1 MINKLIAVLLAL
13 SIAISCL
20 VIPASA
26 SSGASDDVA
35 ASVGQYYAYLD
46 QYLKGEIT
54 YEAFLA
60 KSRAAF
66 QDIKSDSDRSQVQQ
80 ILDGLTSS
88 LEGISYAGANMTAA
102 PVKLFRDSMKQLDS
116 VFGFWDNVG
125 GLLYDAFESIWNEYA
140 NKNNY
145 TDTDFDMSG
154 YGAVVIAYSPDG
166 SWYKSAFS
174 DYGVILTQFQ
184 SQIVSYSSSS
194 VFIKRSSGNNS
205 SVPSPCVQGYL
216 NNPDDK
222 NSYVFYGDWRYDD
235 GSGIQTPADE
245 LITPNGKTPKD
256 IDDLPDDTDLS
267 DFFKELLDKLKNLF
281 PDLST
286 IEGLLRAILAKC
298 EEIEQR
304 IGEGGKGLTAEELQ
318 PMLDQLILAITMA
331 DKQNTKDLLKSNDEL
346 LKELINIRKILQGFD
361 SDEEVPPDEANSIL
375 QGLISG
381 LTSGLTQLL
390 GFGFG
395 DSEVSDIIQ
404 ICINA
409 GTVGTKLMSGIVDV
423 IAFMGALVPF
433 SIIKTLI
440 ETTFNIMFNKN
451 APADLTF
458 TLNNTSYTFLSA
470 SFLNIPIV
478 AGSLAIVKG
487 LVSVMII
494 YIWLK
499 WARKFFVNLM

>member
-13 SIAISCL
+13 SIALSCL

-35 ASVGQYYAYLD
+35 SSVGQYYAYLD

-54 YEAFLA
+54 YEAFQA

-88 LEGISYAGANMTAA
+88 LEGISYAGANMTAV
-102 PVKLFRDSMKQLDS
+102 PVKLFRDAMKQLDS

-125 GLLYDAFESIWNEYA
+125 GLLYDAFESIWNDYA

-154 YGAVVIAYSPDG
+154 YGAACVHYDPNGNYSNTCYGAYGLISKKTNVIVV
-166 SWYKSAFS
+166 
-174 DYGVILTQFQ
+174 YGNDVTG
-184 SQIVSYSSSS
+184 VKN
-194 VFIKRSSGNNS
+194 VFANGRVFTSNPAT
-205 SVPSPCVQGYL
+205 VGYL
-216 NNPDDK
+216 NDEYGNT
-222 NSYVFYGDWRYDD
+222 YVFYGDWRFDD
-235 GSGIQTPADE
+235 GSGNQTPADE
-245 LITPNGKTPKD
+245 LISPNGKTPKD

-267 DFFKELLDKLKNLF
+267 DFFKDLLDKLKNLF

-331 DKQNTKDLLKSNDEL
+331 DKQNTNDLLKSNDEL

-361 SDEEVPPDEANSIL
+361 SDEEVPPEEANSIL

-381 LTSGLTQLL
+381 LTSGLIQLL
-390 GFGFG
+390 GFGLG

-458 TLNNTSYTFLSA
+458 TLDNTSYTFLSA

-478 AGSLAIVKG
+478 AGTLAIVKG

>member
-13 SIAISCL
+13 SIALSCL

-35 ASVGQYYAYLD
+35 SSVGQYYAYLD

-54 YEAFLA
+54 YEAFQA

-88 LEGISYAGANMTAA
+88 LEGISYAGANMTAV
-102 PVKLFRDSMKQLDS
+102 PVKLFRDAMKQLDS

-125 GLLYDAFESIWNEYA
+125 GLLYDAFESIWNDYA

-154 YGAVVIAYSPDG
+154 YGAACVHYSNGELSNTLYCAYG
-166 SWYKSAFS
+166 IIHKQW
-174 DYGVILTQFQ
+174 GN
-184 SQIVSYSSSS
+184 QIVGYSDGDVTCRNVYVNGS
-194 VFIKRSSGNNS
+194 IITK
-205 SVPSPCVQGYL
+205 SPAVLGYL
-216 NNPDDK
+216 GQDDV
-222 NSYVFYGDWRYDD
+222 NTYVFYGDWRFDD
-235 GSGIQTPADE
+235 GSGNQTPADE
-245 LITPNGKTPKD
+245 LISPNGKTPKD

-267 DFFKELLDKLKNLF
+267 DFFKDLLDKLKNLF

-331 DKQNTKDLLKSNDEL
+331 DKQNTKDVLKSNDEL
-346 LKELINIRKILQGFD
+346 LKELIKIRKILQGFD
-361 SDEEVPPDEANSIL
+361 DDEELDDDTANSIL
-375 QGLISG
+375 EGLISD
-381 LTSGLTQLL
+381 LTSGLLSMINIDVDVTELITICKEGGKLGLKLL
-390 GFGFG
+390 
-395 DSEVSDIIQ
+395 
-404 ICINA
+404 
-409 GTVGTKLMSGIVDV
+409 TGIVDIV
-423 IAFMGALVPF
+423 AFLSSAVPF
-433 SIIKTLI
+433 NVIRTCLVSVFGVIFS
-440 ETTFNIMFNKN
+440 EVQ
-451 APADLTF
+451 PSDLTF
-458 TLNNTSYTFLSA
+458 TLEGNSYTFLSA
-470 SFLNIPIV
+470 SFLQLPIV
-478 AGSLAIVKG
+478 AGVLNIIKG
-487 LVSVMII
+487 FISILII
-494 YIWLK
+494 YTWLK
-499 WARKFFVNLM
+499 WARKFYMNML

>member
-13 SIAISCL
+13 SIALSCL

-54 YEAFLA
+54 YEAFQA

-80 ILDGLTSS
+80 IFDGLTSS
-88 LEGISYAGANMTAA
+88 LEGISYAGANMTAV
-102 PVKLFRDSMKQLDS
+102 PVKLFRNSMKQLDS
-116 VFGFWDNVG
+116 VFGFWDNIG
-125 GLLYDAFESIWNEYA
+125 GKLYDAFESLWNEYA

-154 YGAVVIAYSPDG
+154 YGAACVHYSNGEYSDTMYCAYGIIHKQWDNKIAGYSKDDVG
-166 SWYKSAFS
+166 CRRVFANGKVF
-174 DYGVILTQFQ
+174 T
-184 SQIVSYSSSS
+184 SSPS
-194 VFIKRSSGNNS
+194 V
-205 SVPSPCVQGYL
+205 CGYL
-216 NNPDDK
+216 VNDNV
-222 NSYVFYGDWRYDD
+222 NTYVFYGDWRYDD
-235 GSGIQTPADE
+235 GSGNQTPADE
-245 LITPNGKTPKD
+245 LISSNGKTPKD

-304 IGEGGKGLTAEELQ
+304 MGEGGKGLTAEELQ
-318 PMLDQLILAITMA
+318 PLLDQAVLALTL
-331 DKQNTKDLLKSNDEL
+331 QNKTNNDAVLKSNDEL

-361 SDEEVPPDEANSIL
+361 SDEEVPPEEADSIL

-381 LTSGLTQLL
+381 LTSGLISLI
-390 GFGFG
+390 GSGFG
-395 DSEVSDIIQ
+395 DVEVSEIIE
-404 ICINA
+404 ICTSA
-409 GTVGTKLMSGIVDV
+409 GTVGTKLLSGIVD
-423 IAFMGALVPF
+423 IIGFLGALVPF
-433 SIIKTLI
+433 SIIKTCI
-440 ETTFNIMFNKN
+440 ESTFNIMFNKN
-451 APADLTF
+451 TPVDLTF
-458 TLNNTSYTFLSA
+458 TLDGNSYTFLSA
-470 SFLNIPIV
+470 SFLDIPIV
-478 AGSLAIVKG
+478 AGSLAILKG
-487 LVSVMII
+487 VVTIMVL
-494 YIWLK
+494 YGWLK
-499 WARKFFVNLM
+499 WARKFYINLM

>member
-1 MINKLIAVLLAL
+1 MINKLFAVLLAL
-13 SIAISCL
+13 SIALSCL
-20 VIPASA
+20 FVPSFASPLDV
-26 SSGASDDVA
+26 SSDFSRFVTDIWTLSEQYDKSEISKTEFISSFGNSMLRFGINYGADVTSFKDVLKVFEFCGVSVPDDWKEW
-35 ASVGQYYAYLD
+35 YYEN
-46 QYLKGEIT
+46 KMGGGGGG
-54 YEAFLA
+54 
-60 KSRAAF
+60 
-66 QDIKSDSDRSQVQQ
+66 V
-80 ILDGLTSS
+80 
-88 LEGISYAGANMTAA
+88 N
-102 PVKLFRDSMKQLDS
+102 RDDS
-116 VFGFWDNVG
+116 VLN
-125 GLLYDAFESIWNEYA
+125 
-140 NKNNY
+140 
-145 TDTDFDMSG
+145 G
-154 YGAVVIAYSPDG
+154 YGAVLRIYSTQTNKLLDEYFGNAGLLRNKTDDSVGYYLKYSLHNYYDSDG
-166 SWYKSAFS
+166 LLSISKPE
-174 DYGVILTQFQ
+174 
-184 SQIVSYSSSS
+184 
-194 VFIKRSSGNNS
+194 NS
-205 SVPSPCVQGYL
+205 SLSGQYYFSVGNFQFL
-216 NNPDDK
+216 
-222 NSYVFYGDWRYDD
+222 GDWQYENGDVASDIITELPEKVPPNFDD
-235 GSGIQTPADE
+235 DSVSEDDV
-245 LITPNGKTPKD
+245 LDFLKD
-256 IDDLPDDTDLS
+256 
-267 DFFKELLDKLKNLF
+267 LLEKLQMQF

-331 DKQNTKDLLKSNDEL
+331 DKQNTNDLLKSNDEL

>member
-13 SIAISCL
+13 SIALSCL

-54 YEAFLA
+54 YEAFQA

-88 LEGISYAGANMTAA
+88 LEGISYAGANMSAV
-102 PVKLFRDSMKQLDS
+102 PVKMFRDAMKQLDS

-125 GLLYDAFESIWNEYA
+125 GLLYDAFESIWNDYA

-154 YGAVVIAYSPDG
+154 YGAACVHYSNGEISDTLYCAYG
-166 SWYKSAFS
+166 IIHKQW
-174 DYGVILTQFQ
+174 GN
-184 SQIVSYSSSS
+184 QIVGYSDGDVTCRR
-194 VFIKRSSGNNS
+194 VFVNGKIFTD
-205 SVPSPCVQGYL
+205 SPAVMGYL
-216 NNPDDK
+216 NDEYGNT
-222 NSYVFYGDWRYDD
+222 YVFYGDWRFDD
-235 GSGIQTPADE
+235 GSGNQTPADE
-245 LITPNGKTPKD
+245 LISPNGKTPKD

-331 DKQNTKDLLKSNDEL
+331 DKQNTNDLLKSNDEL

-361 SDEEVPPDEANSIL
+361 DEEVPPEEANSIL

-381 LTSGLTQLL
+381 LTSGLIQLL
-390 GFGFG
+390 GFGLG
-395 DSEVSDIIQ
+395 DSEVSEIIQ

-458 TLNNTSYTFLSA
+458 TLNNSSYTFLSA

>member
-1 MINKLIAVLLAL
+1 MINKLIAVFLAL
-13 SIAISCL
+13 SIALSCL
-20 VIPASA
+20 FVPASA

-35 ASVGQYYAYLD
+35 ASVGQYYAFLD

-54 YEAFLA
+54 YEAFQA
-60 KSRAAF
+60 KARAAF
-66 QDIKSDSDRSQVQQ
+66 EDIKSDSDRTKVQQ

-88 LEGISYAGANMTAA
+88 LEGISYAGANMTAV
-102 PVKLFRDSMKQLDS
+102 PVKMFRDAMKQLDS

-125 GLLYDAFESIWNEYA
+125 GLLFDTFESIWNEYA

-154 YGAVVIAYSPDG
+154 YGAACVHYSNGEYSNTLYCAYG
-166 SWYKSAFS
+166 IIHKQWNN
-174 DYGVILTQFQ
+174 
-184 SQIVSYSSSS
+184 QIVGYSKDDVGCRN
-194 VFIKRSSGNNS
+194 VFANGKIFTD
-205 SVPSPCVQGYL
+205 SPAVCGYL
-216 NNPDDK
+216 NDEYGNTF
-222 NSYVFYGDWRYDD
+222 VFYGDWRYDD
-235 GSGIQTPADE
+235 GSGNESSADD
-245 LITPNGKTPKD
+245 LITPNGKSPKD

-267 DFFKELLDKLKNLF
+267 DFFRVLLDKLKNLF

-304 IGEGGKGLTAEELQ
+304 MGEGGKGLTAEELQ

-331 DKQNTKDLLKSNDEL
+331 DKQNTKDILKSNDEL

-381 LTSGLTQLL
+381 LTSGLIQLL
-390 GFGFG
+390 GFGLG

-440 ETTFNIMFNKN
+440 ETTFNIIFNKN